1 MNTVAPHVYD
11 KAKYHSESVENAG
24 LPEEHTSNHAVPI
37 LRWLIENNLM
47 SEFFLAEG
55 GDALA
60 KFKSGDLTIHGLYN
74 WWDACLVSDM
84 LSDEGNAFAMHYFD
98 YERGKYI
105 SDYIS
110 ALQGNLPSEFHVQYS
125 DENYTKLRK
134 IIDRRYADWKKT
146 TKPWW
151 QLWK

>member
-1 MNTVAPHVYD
+1 MNSNSPHVYD
-11 KAKYHSESVENAG
+11 KAKYHYESVEQAG
-24 LPEEHTSNHAVPI
+24 LSEEHASNHAVSI
-37 LRWLIENNLM
+37 LRWLIENKLM

-60 KFKSGDLTIHGLYN
+60 KLKSGDLTIHGLYN

-98 YERGKYI
+98 YQRGKYI

-110 ALQGNLPSEFHVQYS
+110 ALQGNLPSEFHVLYS
-125 DENYTKLRK
+125 EENYAKLRT

-151 QLWK
+151 HLWK